1 MSDGT
6 TVRQLLAAVGEPL
19 LDLRPTIDG
28 GGAELDATVAE
39 VTIIDPDDE
48 LARYPDMLVLI
59 IGARGREAVRFVRAA
74 ARRGAAVAA
83 VKTEGSD
90 AVELVAA
97 ARDAGITLLA
107 VRPHT
112 RWEQLESL
120 VREMITA
127 ASLPPESAD
136 LFTLANTLSTL
147 TTGRVSIEDSNSRV
161 LAYSRSDDEI
171 DELRRLSILG
181 GHGPESYLALLREW
195 GVFQKLRSTEEI
207 VRVDERKE
215 LGIRPRLAVGIR
227 AGTQHL
233 GTIWVQRGAT
243 DFADGSE
250 AALLGAGRVAA
261 VQLLRQRNGSPR
273 SRGDLVAGLLAGTTS
288 ADLVA
293 GSVGIDPAASA
304 VTIAFT
310 PTGAEFDRPE
320 HELRLADLANIVSV
334 HATSFRRN
342 ALVGTAN
349 SRVYAILSGVRD
361 SADAATAVA
370 NTVVEVSR
378 RRSKMSVRAAIGSIV
393 DTFGEIDR
401 SRSEADRVLEVLA
414 RRGGDPVA
422 NIGDLRAEVLLGE
435 TLTMLEH
442 TPELRDPAVTALQRH
457 DERNGTELT
466 RSLLAYLDALG
477 DVRRAAR
484 ELHVHPNTLRHRVRR
499 TSTLTGL
506 RLDDPRERLFCHLQL
521 LLISR
526 DAQR

>member
-1 MSDGT
+1 
-6 TVRQLLAAVGEPL
+6 L
-19 LDLRPTIDG
+19 LDLRPTLEG
-28 GGAELDATVAE
+28 GGKELDAQVSD

-48 LARYPDMLVLI
+48 LARYPNMLVLI

-74 ARRGAAVAA
+74 ARRGATVAA

-107 VRPHT
+107 VRPQT

-120 VREMITA
+120 VREMVTA
-127 ASLPPESAD
+127 AAFPAESPDSAD

-147 TTGRVSIEDSNSRV
+147 TAGRVSIEDANSRV

-195 GVFQKLRSTEEI
+195 GIFHKLRSSEEI
-207 VRVDERKE
+207 VHVEERKE

-250 AALLGAGRVAA
+250 SALLGAGRVAA
-261 VQLLRQRNGSPR
+261 VQILRHRNDSAR
-273 SRGDLVAGLLAGTTS
+273 SRSDLVAGLLTGSAS

-293 GSVGIDPAASA
+293 GSVGIDPSASA
-304 VTIAFT
+304 TVIAFT
-310 PTGAEFDRPE
+310 AIGTEFDRPE
-320 HELRLADLANIVSV
+320 HELRLADLVNVVSV

-342 ALVGTAN
+342 ALVGIVN
-349 SRVYAILSGVRD
+349 SRVYAILPGVRD
-361 SADAATAVA
+361 NTPSVLAVA
-370 NTVVEVSR
+370 NTIVDVSR
-378 RRSKMSVRAAIGSIV
+378 RRSRMSVRAAVGSTV
-393 DTFGEIDR
+393 DTFGEIDK
-401 SRSEADRVLEVLA
+401 SRSEADRVLDVLA
-414 RRGGDPVA
+414 RRGGGPVA
-422 NIGDLRAEVLLGE
+422 TIGDLRAEVLLGE
-435 TLTMLEH
+435 TLSMLER
-442 TPELRDPAVTALQRH
+442 TPELRDPAVTALHLH
-457 DERNGTELT
+457 DQRNGTELV

-477 DVRRAAR
+477 DFRRAAQ

-499 TSTLTGL
+499 AGTVTGL

-526 DAQR
+526 GAQR